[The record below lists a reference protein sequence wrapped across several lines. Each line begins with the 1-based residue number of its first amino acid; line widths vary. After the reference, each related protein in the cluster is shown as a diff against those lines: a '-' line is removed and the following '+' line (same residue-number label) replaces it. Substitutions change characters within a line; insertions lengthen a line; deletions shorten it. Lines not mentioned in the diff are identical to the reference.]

1 MASEYLSHVKELVR
15 DKIAI
20 SIKASN
26 LIEESMSYSAL
37 SNSKMIRAGLIF
49 ASAKTNKNISQ
60 KSITTLA
67 ASVELMHTYSLIHD
81 DLPCMDDDNF
91 RRNQPSNHIKY
102 GEANAVLAG
111 DALQALAYEI
121 ICDDED
127 MTPEEKVYAIKILS
141 QSCGK
146 NGMVFGQ
153 HLDIENEENLENLT
167 KEMLNEIHNLKTG
180 KLIECS
186 VMMGQIGT
194 DQDEYTIN
202 TLKDFSKNIGLAFQ
216 ITDDILD
223 VTETQ
228 ENLGKNINS
237 DIKNNK
243 ATYIDIIGLE
253 NAKKEAES
261 LTHSALAK
269 IRSSKVENI
278 ETLIELAQYL
288 IKRKN

>member
-20 SIKASN
+20 SINASN

-141 QSCGK
+141 QACGK

>member
-1 MASEYLSHVKELVR
+1 MASKYLSHVKELVR
-15 DKIAI
+15 DKIAM
-20 SIKASN
+20 SVNSSN

-37 SNSKMIRAGLIF
+37 GNSKMIRAGLIF

-60 KSITTLA
+60 ESITTLA

-81 DLPCMDDDNF
+81 DLRCMDDDNF

-243 ATYIDIIGLE
+243 ATYINIIGLE
-253 NAKKEAES
+253 NAKKEAEN

-269 IRSSKVENI
+269 IRTSKVENI

>member
-20 SIKASN
+20 SINASN

-141 QSCGK
+141 QACGK

-243 ATYIDIIGLE
+243 ATYINIIGLE

>member
-20 SIKASN
+20 SINASN

-60 KSITTLA
+60 KSTTTLA

-153 HLDIENEENLENLT
+153 HLDIENEENLENLS

-269 IRSSKVENI
+269 IRSSKTENI
-278 ETLIELAQYL
+278 ETLVELAQYL

>member
-1 MASEYLSHVKELVR
+1 MASKYLSHVKELVR
-15 DKIAI
+15 DKIAM
-20 SIKASN
+20 SVNSSN

-37 SNSKMIRAGLIF
+37 GNSKMIRAGLIF

-60 KSITTLA
+60 ESITTLA

-243 ATYIDIIGLE
+243 ATYINIIGLE
-253 NAKKEAES
+253 NAKKEAEN

-269 IRSSKVENI
+269 IRTSKVENI

>member
-20 SIKASN
+20 SINASN

>member
-1 MASEYLSHVKELVR
+1 
-15 DKIAI
+15 
-20 SIKASN
+20 
-26 LIEESMSYSAL
+26 
-37 SNSKMIRAGLIF
+37 
-49 ASAKTNKNISQ
+49 
-60 KSITTLA
+60 
-67 ASVELMHTYSLIHD
+67 
-81 DLPCMDDDNF
+81 
-91 RRNQPSNHIKY
+91 
-102 GEANAVLAG
+102 
-111 DALQALAYEI
+111 
-121 ICDDED
+121 
-127 MTPEEKVYAIKILS
+127 
-141 QSCGK
+141 
-146 NGMVFGQ
+146 
-153 HLDIENEENLENLT
+153 
-167 KEMLNEIHNLKTG
+167 MLNEIHNLKTG

-194 DQDEYTIN
+194 DQDEYTTN

-243 ATYIDIIGLE
+243 ATYINIIGLE